1 MPRRNCTKVTRQHR
15 SQEKGEDGNYGNRT
29 CFLSM
34 LIISAAT
41 LAAFDDREPNPPL
54 PYLSFGACH
63 PKLLGSSMDAPSHDL
78 LQTPAPQTSEAC
90 AEACCANAKCAGA
103 LFESASAVTYGGC
116 TQGKPCCFL
125 KTSVADA
132 IPASKPVAGGSEL
145 WQMLGRSQDDEHLN
159 FLSATL
165 GSHMVL
171 QRAPQQATLWGH
183 TAPGA
188 TVTTVMMSD
197 TQHETLKTTA
207 GTDGTWRQALPPV
220 AASKRAY
227 NFTMASSNS
236 SAERATLVD
245 VLFGD
250 VYSDSA
256 GIRLERAVPRVP
268 PSALHGSTEPCR
280 PTAACACTHKSAAS
294 C

>member
-1 MPRRNCTKVTRQHR
+1 MSQGRNHR
-15 SQEKGEDGNYGNRT
+15 TAITPKEVDAPQNLAVG
-29 CFLSM
+29 M
-34 LIISAAT
+34 LAVANLAVAAT
-41 LAAFDDREPNPPL
+41 TFGDRMMSPPL
-54 PYLSFGACH
+54 PYLSFGKCH
-63 PKLLGSSMDAPSHDL
+63 AKLLGNMDAPSHDL
-78 LQTPAPQTSEAC
+78 LQTQAPQTSEAC

-103 LFESASAVTYGGC
+103 LFESASTVTYGGC

-132 IPASKPVAGGSEL
+132 IPASKPFGGSSEL

-171 QRAPQQATLWGH
+171 QQAPQQAILWGH

-188 TVTTVMMSD
+188 IVTTVMMSD
-197 TQHETLKTTA
+197 TQHQTFKTTA

-220 AASKRAY
+220 TASKRAY

-236 SAERATLVD
+236 WAERATLVD
-245 VLFGD
+245 VLYGD
-250 VYSDSA
+250 VYS
-256 GIRLERAVPRVP
+256 
-268 PSALHGSTEPCR
+268 TC
-280 PTAACACTHKSAAS
+280 AAI
-294 C
+294 